1 MKKFKKGD
9 KALINFNTRVKFYNN
24 DKEYESYITKNLK
37 RNTEV
42 EIIKVEKA
50 HPSVGGCSYYIKVN
64 LDGKELISADSI
76 PNNKFLPE
84 ECRKML
90 KDTRKELKEIKK
102 FEL

>member
-9 KALINFNTRVKFYNN
+9 KALINFDTRVKFYND

-50 HPSVGGCSYYIKVN
+50 HSSVGGCSYYIKVN
-64 LDGKELISADSI
+64 LDGKELISTHSI
-76 PNNKFLPE
+76 PNDKFLPE

-90 KDTRKELKEIKK
+90 EDTKRELEEIKK
-102 FEL
+102 LEL